1 MVSIIIS
8 LFFSHCSNSIQLA
21 FPIFLIVNYFLRLRP
36 HGPSSPA
43 LGSIGRDIAR
53 AIFRACALVNWI
65 KLRCTLLVLFTE
77 FAVFSYLKTVYF
89 IELNIM
95 LFVVITLLKT
105 NVNSCLLWKNMK
117 STHFMCNVFSV
128 FRKKII

>member
-1 MVSIIIS
+1 MVPR
-8 LFFSHCSNSIQLA
+8 FDRQ
-21 FPIFLIVNYFLRLRP
+21 
-36 HGPSSPA
+36 G
-43 LGSIGRDIAR
+43 IAR

-77 FAVFSYLKTVYF
+77 FAVFSYMKTVYF

-105 NVNSCLLWKNMK
+105 NVNSCLL
-117 STHFMCNVFSV
+117 
-128 FRKKII
+128 

>member
-36 HGPSSPA
+36 HGRMVPRFDRQ
-43 LGSIGRDIAR
+43 GITR

-89 IELNIM
+89 IELNIK